1 MRHRKKGRKL
11 GRSPSHR
18 KALLRN
24 MASNLLIHERI
35 VTTAEKA
42 KEARPYVEKL
52 ITIAKKGMA
61 KKAQDRAGYLHAYRR
76 VLSEIQSKEV
86 VQKLFG
92 EGEWR
97 ELGGVAARYA
107 NRPGG
112 YTRILR
118 LGGSRMGTLVGQT
131 GEVRK
136 LEYSMNGLKPEPV
149 ERKLRLVGNRLGDNA
164 SRVMFELVE
173 AEAKAEEETKAA
185 KPKVKP
191 AETEQTDEQPTE
203 AQDQAEEANTD

>member
-1 MRHRKKGRKL
+1 MRHRKRGRKL

-35 VTTAEKA
+35 VTTSQKA
-42 KEARPYVEKL
+42 KETRPYVEKL
-52 ITIAKKGMA
+52 ITIAKKGLA
-61 KKAQDRAGYLHAYRR
+61 NKAEDRAAYLHAYRR
-76 VLSEIQSKEV
+76 VLREIQSKEV

-97 ELGGVAARYA
+97 EHGGIAARYA

-164 SRVMFELVE
+164 TRAMFELVE
-173 AEAKAEEETKAA
+173 AQVKPHEEEPKAA

-191 AETEQTDEQPTE
+191 AEAEQPAE
-203 AQDQAEEANTD
+203 PQDQAEEAKTE